1 MGSLPTI
8 RKAELPDAESIKA
21 SKHQSIKACV
31 VAAYQRYILRMGQAP
46 GPILDDYSQ
55 VVIRHQVFVVEES
68 GPVIGGVVLVCNEE
82 KMLLDNIAVQPN
94 CQG

>member
-1 MGSLPTI
+1 
-8 RKAELPDAESIKA
+8 
-21 SKHQSIKACV
+21 
-31 VAAYQRYILRMGQAP
+31 
-46 GPILDDYSQ
+46 

-68 GPVIGGVVLVCNEE
+68 DPVIGVVVLVCNEE

>member
-8 RKAELPDAESIKA
+8 RKAELPDAE
-21 SKHQSIKACV
+21 SIKACV

-46 GPILDDYSQ
+46 GPILDDYSP

-68 GPVIGGVVLVCNEE
+68 GPVIGGVVLVCNKE